1 MTKHSSSVP
10 EPRADSPHELSSL
23 APSIG
28 FVHVLGRWAAEVF
41 SFYSD
46 YCNWWRRSLGVA
58 DGLLAAPPHLLR
70 EWSVPIGRGQIV
82 GEQMATLSFQCL
94 PRWLPPHIYAML
106 RIWGNGG
113 FQALGAQVFTVLPS
127 KGA

>member
-1 MTKHSSSVP
+1 MTNNSSSVH
-10 EPRADSPHELSSL
+10 EPRAGNPEELSSL

-46 YCNWWRRSLGVA
+46 YCNWWRRSLGVV
-58 DGLLAAPPHLLR
+58 DGLLAPPLHLLW

-82 GEQMATLSFQCL
+82 GEQMAAPSLQCL
-94 PRWLPPHIYAML
+94 PRWLPPMF
-106 RIWGNGG
+106 RIWGN
-113 FQALGAQVFTVLPS
+113 LHI
-127 KGA
+127 

>member
-1 MTKHSSSVP
+1 M
-10 EPRADSPHELSSL
+10 
-23 APSIG
+23 
-28 FVHVLGRWAAEVF
+28 
-41 SFYSD
+41 
-46 YCNWWRRSLGVA
+46 A

-94 PRWLPPHIYAML
+94 PRWLSPHIYAML